1 MQDGQLVYEYNL
13 FEVERTR
20 MRSASKIPAGDVVIE
35 VKSRL
40 QEARAISPLDVVVS
54 VDGKEVCSAEI
65 ICAER
70 KL

>member
-35 VKSRL
+35 TFTHRS
-40 QEARAISPLDVVVS
+40 
-54 VDGKEVCSAEI
+54 
-65 ICAER
+65 
-70 KL
+70 